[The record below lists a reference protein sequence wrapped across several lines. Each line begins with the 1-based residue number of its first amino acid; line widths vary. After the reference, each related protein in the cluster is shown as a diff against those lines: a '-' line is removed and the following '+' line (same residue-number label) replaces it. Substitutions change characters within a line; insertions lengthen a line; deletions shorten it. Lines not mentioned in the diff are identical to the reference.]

1 MKNRMKALLS
11 TPLRRMAVNGLIII
25 LSIVVGLFLVELG
38 IRLFG
43 LSSREIILSRGMIP
57 DEHCGFKL
65 QANVTIPPIPGVM
78 PEVNINSLGMR
89 DKEYSAK
96 KPDQTVRVLALGDSF
111 AYGRVHY
118 HFNFL
123 TILEEQLNHHYQ
135 DWTIEL
141 LNSGVPAY
149 EPVHELAYLKT
160 YGFKYQP
167 DIVLQCIYVGND
179 LQNNHL
185 APTELHPGSPLQ
197 QMEAQKE
204 QIPFHNLLRWSELYW
219 TILNLTSKAQILHEI
234 EKRIPRLDEESLDDP
249 RKIIEDFWMMSDEEY
264 DAVLRNHAPNFLTA
278 DHRGIKEQQQIQTT
292 LAVLNDCAK
301 ACKQR
306 DILFMITL
314 IPAEEQVDKTVQ
326 QQLLKEMEKEK
337 EPLDFNFKQPQKNL
351 MAEFERLNISAID
364 LLPAFLENADKQRL
378 YLLRDSHWNEAGN
391 QLAANHLV
399 KPLKQLIDQWISNH
413 ESNQ

>member
-1 MKNRMKALLS
+1 MKNRMNALLS
-11 TPLRRMAVNGLIII
+11 TPLRRMAVNGLLII
-25 LSIVVGLFLVELG
+25 LSIVVGLLLVELG

-89 DKEYSAK
+89 DKEYFVK
-96 KPDQTVRVLALGDSF
+96 KPNQTVRILALGDSF

-118 HFNFL
+118 NFNFL
-123 TILEEQLNHHYQ
+123 TLLEEKLNHHYQ

-160 YGFKYQP
+160 YGFRFEP

-204 QIPFHNLLRWSELYW
+204 QLPFHSLLRWSELYW
-219 TILNLTSKAQILHEI
+219 TILNLISKAQILHEI
-234 EKRIPRLDEESLDDP
+234 EKRIPRLDAESLDDP
-249 RKIIEDFWMMSDEEY
+249 NQIVEDFWMMSDDEY
-264 DAVLRNHAPNFLTA
+264 TAVLRNHAPNFLA
-278 DHRGIKEQQQIQTT
+278 EKVRGKKEQQQIQTT
-292 LAVLNDCAK
+292 LQVINDCAM
-301 ACKQR
+301 ACQQR
-306 DILFMITL
+306 DILLMIAL
-314 IPAEEQVDKTVQ
+314 IPAEEQVNKTVQ

-337 EPLDFNFKQPQKNL
+337 EPLAFDFKQPQKTL
-351 MAEFERLNISAID
+351 MAEFVRLNISAID
-364 LLPAFLENADKQRL
+364 LLPPFLKNADEQRL
-378 YLLRDSHWNEAGN
+378 YLLRDTHWNEAGN
-391 QLAANHLV
+391 HLAADHLE